1 MAQVALFTSLLSRT
15 THSATSCRTWEGRF
29 KSQALLD
36 EGALL
41 SCMAYVDLNPVPA
54 CIASTPEQSDFTS
67 IQLRIKAAVKGEKP
81 PTLLSFTG
89 NEHQQKPMGIRFSLQ
104 DYLTL
109 VGETGRILRDYKRGA
124 ISKKTSDILV
134 KLHIS
139 DESWLKLTREFECVF
154 TGAVGTAEHLSEFS
168 EHVGLKRT
176 HGIANAQA
184 CLNSA

>member
-1 MAQVALFTSLLSRT
+1 MAQVVLFTSLLSRT

-41 SCMAYVDLNPVPA
+41 SCMAYVDLNPVRA
-54 CIASTPEQSDFTS
+54 KIADTPEQSNFTS
-67 IQLRIKAAVKGEKP
+67 IQLRIKAAIKGTQP
-81 PTLLSFTG
+81 SSLLVFTG
-89 NEHQQKPMGIRFSLQ
+89 NEHQQKPTGIRFSLR

-109 VGETGRILRDYKRGA
+109 VDETGRVLRDDKRGA
-124 ISKKTSDILV
+124 INAKCANILAR
-134 KLHIS
+134 LHIS
-139 DESWLKLTREFECVF
+139 DESWLKLTSDFESIF
-154 TGAVGTAEHLSEFS
+154 TGAAGTAEHLCVFS
-168 EHVGLKRT
+168 EHVGLQRT